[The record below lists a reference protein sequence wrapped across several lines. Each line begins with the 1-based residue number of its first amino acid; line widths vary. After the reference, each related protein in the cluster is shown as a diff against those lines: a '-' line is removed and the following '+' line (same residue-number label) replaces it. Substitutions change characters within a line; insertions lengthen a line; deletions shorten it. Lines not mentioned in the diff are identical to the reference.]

1 MIGKFYLPKL
11 SNSFS
16 LIELISVISSEAILL
31 NLEIL
36 MMFRI
41 QNNYFLSL
49 EKKQEKWAWGRIFIS
64 SVDNSD

>member
-49 EKKQEKWAWGRIFIS
+49 EKKQEKGSWGRIFIS